1 MSFDQSPSNKTIDII
16 DVIRNTFIFMWKNK
30 DSFIN
35 LCLPAVVILSIVST
49 ILSEIYPEASKLRL
63 SNSNNQI
70 LITQEIII
78 PIIISIPLVTF
89 FIICFS
95 TGWHRYYLIP
105 NDKCSLKDSLLWKK
119 RHTKYL
125 YSTITIFLIIILL
138 AMFSLV
144 FSFLG
149 PIGILFTLI
158 MILVFYSRFSFV
170 LPLAAIDHQFNFSD
184 SWQMTKGN
192 TIKISS
198 IIFFIWLFTILFSI
212 FFGQIVQSIFNYP
225 LSFMGVFVISFL
237 FRFLSFISIGLIVTA
252 LSIIYTNLNGNSGN
266 SINFKV

>member
-1 MSFDQSPSNKTIDII
+1 MSFDQSPTNNTLDII
-16 DVIRNTFIFMWKNK
+16 DVIRKTFIFMWKNK

-35 LCLPAVVILSIVST
+35 LCLPAVVFLSILSTV
-49 ILSEIYPEASKLRL
+49 LSQIFPDSSRLRL
-63 SNSNNQI
+63 GNSNDQI
-70 LITQEIII
+70 LITTDIIL

-95 TGWHRYYLIP
+95 IGWHRYYLIP

-125 YSTITIFLIIILL
+125 YSSITIFLLIILL

-149 PIGILFTLI
+149 PLGILLTLLI
-158 MILVFYSRFSFV
+158 ILIFYSRFSFV
-170 LPLAAIDHQFNFSD
+170 LPVAAIDHQFNFSD
-184 SWQMTKGN
+184 SWQITKGN
-192 TIKISS
+192 TLKISS
-198 IIFFIWLFTILFSI
+198 IIFFIWFFTILFTI
-212 FFGQIVQSIFNYP
+212 FFGQIVQNLFNYP

-237 FRFLSFISIGLIVTA
+237 FRFLSFISIGLIITA
-252 LSIIYTNLNGNSGN
+252 LSIIYSNLNVNSGN
-266 SINFKV
+266 SINIKV